1 MHVRAADEAEYREFV
16 VARLRQLR
24 RAAYLL
30 CRDWHTADD
39 LVAIAMDKLY
49 RRWPRR
55 ADIDNL
61 DAYLRVILARAWVDT
76 QRKPW
81 RREWLADDP
90 DAELAAG
97 VPGGLG
103 ARDRTL
109 TESALIDRVDLAE
122 RVAAL
127 GPRRRAV
134 IVLRYYCDLSVEETA
149 EVLGIAPGTVKSQT
163 ARALDT
169 LRASVSHDR
178 YATQEC

>member
-1 MHVRAADEAEYREFV
+1 MRAADEAEFREFV

-39 LVAIAMDKLY
+39 LVAIALDKLY

-61 DAYLRVILARAWVDT
+61 DAYVRVILARVWVDT

-90 DAELAAG
+90 DAELVPG

-103 ARDRTL
+103 LGSDRAL
-109 TESALIDRVDLAE
+109 TESALVDRVDLAE

-169 LRASVSHDR
+169 LRASVSLDR
-178 YATQEC
+178 FATQEC